1 MHRIRL
7 LPLQLVNQIAAG
19 EVIER
24 PASVVKELVEN
35 SLDAGASRIDITVEA
50 GGVGLIRVR
59 DDGSGIPRDDLPLA
73 VARHATS
80 KIATLE
86 DLRKV
91 RSFGFRGEALPSI
104 AAVARL
110 ELISR
115 TAEEP
120 CGWRF
125 QANSTGSPSTPMP
138 VAHPPGTTAIVADL
152 FYSVPARR
160 KFLRSEETEFG
171 QVRRLLERIA
181 LSRFETGFSLRHNQ
195 REVLKLPPAQ
205 MAVEREAR
213 LGQILGRGFLE
224 HALEVDCAAGDLQL
238 TGWIGLPILSRR
250 QADMQYWYVNRRP
263 VRDKLLTHALRAAF
277 RDVLPSGRQP
287 VAVLYLD
294 LDPSLVDVNAH
305 PAKLEV
311 RFRDARTVRDF
322 VTRSLYRVLGRARP
336 APAVKAGTF
345 GGRSSP
351 PPQVN
356 EPLAFYQALREQTEP
371 ISTQAFLGS
380 APRFFRSEPVPNPAS
395 TEAAEAMPPLGEAI
409 AHLHGIY
416 ILAEAQ
422 AGLVIVDAHAAH
434 ERILYEKFK
443 RQLENK
449 AVVCQPLLLPVRVAV
464 SRSEAELAQRCQD
477 VLAGLGIEI
486 DVLGPEVL
494 IVRTLP
500 ALLAGVDGAGL
511 VRDLLSELAHR
522 DTAAEVQTA
531 LRERL
536 ATRACH
542 RAVRAG
548 QRLSREEMNAL
559 LRELERTERGGQCNH
574 GRPTWVV
581 LDCKTLDRFFHR
593 GR

>member
-1 MHRIRL
+1 MNRIRL
-7 LPLQLVNQIAAG
+7 LPLPLVNQIAAG

-35 SLDAGASRIDITVEA
+35 SLDAGASRIDIIVEA

-59 DDGSGIPRDDLPLA
+59 DDGSGISRDDLPLA

-86 DLRKV
+86 DLLKV
-91 RSFGFRGEALPSI
+91 HSLGFRGEALPSI

-115 TAEEP
+115 TATEP
-120 CGWRF
+120 CGWRL
-125 QANSTGSPSTPMP
+125 QVNANGSPSAPMP
-138 VAHPPGTTAIVADL
+138 VAHPPGTTAIVTDL

-171 QVRRLLERIA
+171 QIRRWLERIA
-181 LSRFETGFSLRHNQ
+181 LSCFETGFVLRHKQ
-195 REVLKLPPAQ
+195 REVLQLPPAQ

-213 LGQILGRGFLE
+213 LGQILGREFLE
-224 HALEVDCAAGDLQL
+224 HALEVDCVAGDLRL
-238 TGWIGLPILSRR
+238 RGWIGLPTLSRL
-250 QADMQYWYVNRRP
+250 QADMQFWYVNRRP
-263 VRDKLLTHALRAAF
+263 VRDKLLNHALRVAF

-294 LDPSLVDVNAH
+294 LEPSLVDVNAH

-322 VTRSLYRVLGRARP
+322 IAQSLYRLLGQARP
-336 APAVKAGTF
+336 APAAGTF
-345 GGRSSP
+345 GGRLSP

-356 EPLAFYQALREQTEP
+356 ESLSFYQALGEQTER
-371 ISTQAFLGS
+371 L
-380 APRFFRSEPVPNPAS
+380 PNPAL
-395 TEAAEAMPPLGEAI
+395 TEAEEAILPLGQAL
-409 AHLHGIY
+409 AHLHAIY

-434 ERILYEKFK
+434 ERILYEKLK
-443 RQLENK
+443 RQLEDN
-449 AVVCQPLLLPVRVAV
+449 ALVRQPLLLPLKVAV
-464 SRSEAELAQRCQD
+464 SPSEAELAQRCQD
-477 VLAGLGIEI
+477 LLAELGIEVE
-486 DVLGPEVL
+486 VLGPEVL

-500 ALLAGVDGAGL
+500 ALLAGADVAGL
-511 VRDLLSELAHR
+511 VRDLLSELAHS
-522 DTAAEVQTA
+522 DAATEAQAA

-536 ATRACH
+536 ASLACR

-559 LRELERTERGGQCNH
+559 LRELERTERSGQCNH
-574 GRPTWVV
+574 GRPSWVV
-581 LDCKTLDRFFHR
+581 LDFKTLDRFFHR